1 MTIMFLMIGAL
12 VLMAF
17 LTDFQLR
24 PPPLLKIPPLKPPH
38 FFTDRSFSFSF

>member
-17 LTDFQLR
+17 LTVSGSISSYGRRRF
-24 PPPLLKIPPLKPPH
+24 
-38 FFTDRSFSFSF
+38 